1 MRRWYED
8 RIVAISVRMV
18 VPFIQLFGLYVVF
31 HGHYSPGG
39 GFQGG
44 AIVAAGFLL
53 VRLAVGT
60 DVAQIQ
66 FRSRWATAG
75 SSMGALIFVGIGVV
89 ALLYGGSFL
98 DHGSLPFGLE
108 PAEIRNL
115 AILLVELGVM
125 LTVATTITA
134 IYDDLMGEPEP
145 EPEEDDTADDPAGS
159 TGLRTGNGS

>member
-8 RIVAISVRMV
+8 RIVAISARMV

-44 AIVAAGFLL
+44 AIVAAGFIL

-66 FRSRWATAG
+66 FRSHWSTVG
-75 SSMGALIFVGIGVV
+75 SSTGALIFVGIGIA
-89 ALLYGGSFL
+89 ALVSGGLFL

-108 PAEIRNL
+108 AAEIRNL
-115 AILLVELGVM
+115 VILLVEVGVM
-125 LTVATTITA
+125 LTVATTLTA
-134 IYDDLMGEPEP
+134 IYDDLMGEPGDSDDEQ
-145 EPEEDDTADDPAGS
+145 EDETESLPH
-159 TGLRTGNGS
+159 RTESEA

>member
-8 RIVAISVRMV
+8 RIVAISTRMV

-44 AIVAAGFLL
+44 AIVAAGFIL

-66 FRSRWATAG
+66 FRSRWSTVG
-75 SSMGALIFVGIGVV
+75 SSAGALIFVGIGIA
-89 ALLYGGSFL
+89 ALTFGGPFL
-98 DHGSLPFGLE
+98 DHGSIPLGLE
-108 PAEIRNL
+108 AADIRNMV
-115 AILLVELGVM
+115 ILFVEVGVM
-125 LTVATTITA
+125 LTVATTLTA
-134 IYDDLMGEPEP
+134 IYDDLMGGLSDTEHDAEP
-145 EPEEDDTADDPAGS
+145 DAVAGES
-159 TGLRTGNGS
+159 GSAV